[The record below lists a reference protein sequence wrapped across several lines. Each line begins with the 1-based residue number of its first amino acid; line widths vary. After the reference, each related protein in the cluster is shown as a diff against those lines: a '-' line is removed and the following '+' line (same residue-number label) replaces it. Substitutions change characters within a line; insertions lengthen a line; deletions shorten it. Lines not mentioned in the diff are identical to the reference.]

1 MKRKIFLLLIAL
13 WSTTSLLWAQNKQ
26 ISGTVTDE
34 KGTPLPGVSVQIKST
49 TRGVATDFDGKYS
62 IEASPG
68 NVLLFSFM
76 GYASQEKTIGKGGG
90 GNSLIINVKLKEDT
104 QELGEVVV
112 VGYGSQKKENLTGA
126 IATVDA
132 KVLESRPLT
141 TIGQGLQG
149 VIPNLNI
156 TTSNGRPGSGSSF
169 NIRGY
174 TSLNGGSPLVLVD
187 GVQMDPN
194 QINPNDVENV
204 TVLKDAASAAIYGGR
219 AAFGVVLITTKKG
232 KKETPMQINISSDYS
247 ITRPTRLPDLV
258 NSVEYLQMYM
268 EADRTGRATGSGV
281 GSQNFT
287 DTDLQKA
294 KEYLA
299 NPTPA
304 NSVYIDPN
312 DARKYR
318 YVGNTNWIKEM
329 YPGWASQTQNN
340 ISLSGGTNK
349 TTYLASVGM
358 FSEDGLFKK
367 AKQKFE
373 RYNITLNINTDI
385 TKWLSLHLKSTVNH
399 KDNDQP
405 ANVGRGFSAERFATD
420 VKPLMPVYHPDGHFS
435 GQGNFTNPFA
445 VIATGAR
452 DTYKSDDI
460 WITSGFTLTPIK
472 NVKIV
477 GDYTWNPYHMNSK
490 NNVKMFKEYG
500 APTDGTSIYDPDK
513 ATDLG
518 YYPHNNP
525 ATVYEANS
533 HDLYKAANI
542 YAQYENT
549 FAEKHYFK
557 AMVGYNQESKHNES
571 FSVQV
576 KNLVN
581 QDYPFLKLNN
591 DDKPSVGS
599 GISDWALIGSFFR
612 LNYVYNQKYLVE
624 VNGRYDGSSR
634 FSRENRYVFSPSAS
648 LGWRISKE
656 KFFEPINSVVSD
668 LKFRVSYGKL
678 PNQQVNALYPY
689 LPTMPYGN
697 QTGYIFGTQQLPYV
711 SAPGLVSNNFTWEEV
726 ATRNFGVD
734 FGFLNNRLT
743 GSFDY
748 YIRNTTGML
757 VNGLALPAVLGVGAP
772 QRNAADLE
780 TKGFELTLG
789 WHDAIGEDFKYGVS
803 FNLADSRSFITKYDL
818 NPTGSLGDYYVGRE
832 IGEIWGYTTEGL
844 YQTDEDA
851 AKLDKTKLAGYKWL
865 AGDVKYK
872 DLNNDGK
879 IDYGKNTLDDHGDLS
894 VIGNNQ
900 ARYTFGLNLNAEYKG
915 FDFTVFFQ
923 GVGKRDYM
931 LNDVYFWGFSNAD
944 EWSVPATNQLDHWTP
959 ENPNAYYP
967 RLRFGGWG
975 NTRTQTRY
983 MQDASYIRLKQ
994 ITLGYTLPKE
1004 VLSNIGLQNLRLFIT
1019 GQNLCEWTKLIKSY
1033 DPELLSQNYPIN
1045 RVITI
1050 GVQARF

>member
-62 IEASPG
+62 IEASQG
-68 NVLLFSFM
+68 NVLLFSSM
-76 GYASQEKTIGKGGG
+76 GYASQEKTVGGK
-90 GNSLIINVKLKEDT
+90 SSVINVQLKEDT

-385 TKWLSLHLKSTVNH
+385 TKWLSLYLKSTVNH

>member
-62 IEASPG
+62 IEASQG
-68 NVLLFSFM
+68 NVLLFSSM
-76 GYASQEKTIGKGGG
+76 GYASQEKTVGKGGG

-525 ATVYEANS
+525 ATVYEANR